1 MMAHQMML
9 GNAIEDVRG
18 KTCLSFGA
26 SSDNSNLPLGITRL
40 KVLKQDLR
48 GDGKKTG
55 KD

>member
-1 MMAHQMML
+1 MML
-9 GNAIEDVRG
+9 GNAIEAVKR

-26 SSDNSNLPLGITRL
+26 GSDNSNLPLGYARL

-48 GDGKKTG
+48 GDSEKTG